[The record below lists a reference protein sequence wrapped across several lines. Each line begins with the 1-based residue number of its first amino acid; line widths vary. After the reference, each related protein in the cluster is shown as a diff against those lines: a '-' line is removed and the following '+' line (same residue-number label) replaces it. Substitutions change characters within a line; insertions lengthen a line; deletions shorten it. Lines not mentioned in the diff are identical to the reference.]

1 MPSFGPG
8 QVRRMKRVP
17 LPRDSLVF
25 MTNIALTHPFFCC
38 FRFLRGTHA
47 HRRTRRRIFG
57 AMTRLADFLVLVC
70 VAAVVASSAAESMF
84 KAQQLH
90 KVSYS
95 MAELQQSVPMGRRTS
110 SMPAIYETR
119 TDPYRLVQSDCSG
132 STWVESGGATTC
144 AAYAYGHAS
153 GRYSRC
159 SFDLSANGVL
169 ARDGCAECGEC
180 GNFYL
185 ADAVTAPPGEVPC
198 VDAAYVLPPPP
209 PLSAST
215 HTGRT

>member
-1 MPSFGPG
+1 
-8 QVRRMKRVP
+8 
-17 LPRDSLVF
+17 
-25 MTNIALTHPFFCC
+25 
-38 FRFLRGTHA
+38 
-47 HRRTRRRIFG
+47 
-57 AMTRLADFLVLVC
+57 MTRLADFLVLVC

-110 SMPAIYETR
+110 SMPAMYETR